1 MNYKEGDKVIIRS
14 LKWYNENKDEYGTI
28 IFSTESGDYSFTKED
43 ARFCGRVVTI
53 VYEGDGH
60 YLIAEDDRG
69 YFWIDEMIKGPST
82 SKYNEGDFVGVYG
95 YETDVRIEE
104 VRWDGVSYSYK
115 AYLADEEEWLDDD
128 DIAYKEETYD
138 FLASDKPKP
147 SLNSFMDMLDNE
159 IKLPDGYV
167 FKDENGNVINT
178 TKISLERKKI
188 EHPKTYEECCKILG
202 CKANHF
208 FTNFSYN
215 GCDVEISDY
224 ENKIDDLLQT
234 FRKLRYC
241 RDAYWKL
248 AGEEMGLNKPWE
260 PDYND
265 LNNTMYGLYD
275 ELKYSIINPSQ
286 FVFPSKEMRDEFA
299 KNFKKDIDSCK

>member
-1 MNYKEGDKVIIRS
+1 MNYKEGDKVIIKGRE
-14 LKWYNENKDEYGTI
+14 WYNENKDEYGTI
-28 IFSTESGDYSFTKED
+28 IFSTNSGDYSFTKED
-43 ARFCGRVVTI
+43 AHFCGRVVTI
-53 VYEGDGH
+53 VYEGGGH

-69 YFWIDEMIKGPST
+69 YFWIDEMIEGPST

-104 VRWDGVSYSYK
+104 VRWYGSSYSYK
-115 AYLADEEEWLDDD
+115 VCLADEEEWLDDD

-178 TKISLERKKI
+178 TKISLEKKKI
-188 EHPKTYEECCKILG
+188 EHPKTYEECCEVLG
-202 CKANHF
+202 
-208 FTNFSYN
+208 
-215 GCDVEISDY
+215 
-224 ENKIDDLLQT
+224 IDCIDAAFMTGNLYKVNLIRCVQ
-234 FRKLRYC
+234 KLRIC

>member
-1 MNYKEGDKVIIRS
+1 MSYKEGEKVIIRS
-14 LKWYNENKDEYGTI
+14 LKWYNENKDEFGTI

-104 VRWDGVSYSYK
+104 VRWDGSSYSYK

-138 FLASDKPKP
+138 FLVTDKPKP

-178 TKISLERKKI
+178 TKISLEKKKK
-188 EHPKTYEECCKILG
+188 EYPKTFMKCCEVLSLSGKDLG
-202 CKANHF
+202 FKKGYKVSLTQNLQ
-208 FTNFSYN
+208 
-215 GCDVEISDY
+215 
-224 ENKIDDLLQT
+224 KLLI
-234 FRKLRYC
+234 Y

>member
-1 MNYKEGDKVIIRS
+1 MSYKEGEKVIIRS

-104 VRWDGVSYSYK
+104 VRWDGSSYSYK

-138 FLASDKPKP
+138 FLVSDKPKP

-167 FKDENGNVINT
+167 FKDENGNIINT
-178 TKISLERKKI
+178 TKISLEKKKI
-188 EHPKTYEECCKILG
+188 EYPKTYEECAEIITELTGSDCNPKG
-202 CKANHF
+202 CMGYMSVQLTALQK
-208 FTNFSYN
+208 
-215 GCDVEISDY
+215 
-224 ENKIDDLLQT
+224 LLV
-234 FRKLRYC
+234 C
-241 RDAYWKL
+241 RNAYWKM

-265 LNNTMYGLYD
+265 LNDTTYGLYN

-286 FVFPSKEMRDEFA
+286 FLFPSKEMRDEFA
-299 KNFKKDIDSCK
+299 KNFKKEIEQCKEL